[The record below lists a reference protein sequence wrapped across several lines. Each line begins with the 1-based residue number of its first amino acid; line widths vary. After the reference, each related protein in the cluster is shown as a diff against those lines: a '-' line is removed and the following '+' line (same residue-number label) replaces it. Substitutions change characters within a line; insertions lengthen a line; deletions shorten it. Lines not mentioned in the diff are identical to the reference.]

1 MSARDLEGEVRELR
15 ARIATLVD
23 EAANN
28 ERLLKRSQERELEL
42 LKAENLA
49 QTFDAI
55 CGGLKESYGLEAVT
69 LLLLDPQHEIR
80 HLLIADHLR
89 VEDFPN
95 VLFTDSLI
103 GLAPQF
109 NSFHRPWL
117 GPYMGCDHQL
127 LFPANGGIR
136 SVALI
141 PLRRQDRLQ
150 GSLNFGSTDE
160 RRFSRHLATDF
171 LAHLG
176 VIASFAIENTVNRA
190 RLVRSGLTDFLTGW
204 HNRRYL
210 NARLKEE
217 LARAQRQG
225 TSLARR
231 ARLEELLQEHRGT
244 LDVASAVAILR
255 DKKGPGGAERSLG
268 HRATIN
274 PMIATHSVVADVSAG
289 VLWVSRGPH
298 QLGAFDPYRITE
310 FGAPSA
316 ESIEADADLA
326 NGNFERL
333 EEERRVLRELAPV
346 LDEGTVLN
354 DGQLERLAYARTLN
368 PSDAIV
374 LLCLARALL
383 VDPAILL
390 LDEATANLDL
400 STEARVQR
408 AMGVVS
414 RDRTTLLIAH
424 RLQTARTADRI
435 VVVDDGRIVE
445 TGTHDE
451 LVEREGAYAE
461 LWNRNLDASISA

>member
-49 QTFDAI
+49 GTFDAI
-55 CGGLKESYGLEAVT
+55 CVGLKESYALEAVT

-89 VEDFPN
+89 VEDFPH
-95 VLFTDSLI
+95 VLFSDSLI
-103 GLAPQF
+103 GSRRSSIRF
-109 NSFHRPWL
+109 IDRGSV
-117 GPYMGCDHQL
+117 PYMGCDHQL
-127 LFPANGGIR
+127 LFPGNTGVR

-176 VIASFAIENTVNRA
+176 VIASFAIENTINRA

-225 TSLARR
+225 TNLTCLLIDLDRFKQINDQHGHLAGDMALREAAQR
-231 ARLEELLQEHRGT
+231 VDAHIRGSDAAARFGGDEFVVLAPGITPDQ
-244 LDVASAVAILR
+244 AAVL
-255 DKKGPGGAERSLG
+255 AERI
-268 HRATIN
+268 RQAVCEN
-274 PMIATHSVVADVSAG
+274 A
-289 VLWVSRGPH
+289 
-298 QLGAFDPYRITE
+298 
-310 FGAPSA
+310 
-316 ESIEADADLA
+316 
-326 NGNFERL
+326 
-333 EEERRVLRELAPV
+333 
-346 LDEGTVLN
+346 
-354 DGQLERLAYARTLN
+354 
-368 PSDAIV
+368 
-374 LLCLARALL
+374 ARA
-383 VDPAILL
+383 PAG
-390 LDEATANLDL
+390 
-400 STEARVQR
+400 R
-408 AMGVVS
+408 AAG
-414 RDRTTLLIAH
+414 I
-424 RLQTARTADRI
+424 
-435 VVVDDGRIVE
+435 
-445 TGTHDE
+445 
-451 LVEREGAYAE
+451 
-461 LWNRNLDASISA
+461 